1 MRTDVRDLSFLPAAL
16 RPHSAQPGTNVK
28 NSRQD
33 GLFSG
38 RLKSKEKRSSLAKRH
53 SRPSMLED
61 WIMNYEDFLLNELA
75 GLSGLDEEEIREILK
90 KIEEEKAQHERDDDA
105 EQRQKH

>member
-1 MRTDVRDLSFLPAAL
+1 
-16 RPHSAQPGTNVK
+16 
-28 NSRQD
+28 
-33 GLFSG
+33 
-38 RLKSKEKRSSLAKRH
+38 
-53 SRPSMLED
+53 MLED